1 MNGNILDSSGNP
13 IKDRKLFET
22 IVNWLCK
29 YWKIWLPIVISMF
42 ALITSIASYGLS
54 RKAILLST
62 DQFFM
67 ENKPYII
74 LQPEKFNKIQ
84 SYYKYTLI
92 PDEFSIKME
101 LLYKVKNIGNA
112 GAKDLTLFNKLQ
124 TGNISGEPKI
134 SDLVIP
140 NKITIGPS
148 QSVFITIN
156 FVHKCSSK
164 EKYNIIE
171 SELSSAE
178 GTKLT
183 FQVGVSYIN
192 ELNLEQ
198 RFCSI
203 SASNISK
210 KEAQIIKMEYEEE

>member
-74 LQPEKFNKIQ
+74 LQPEKFSQQPPLKG
-84 SYYKYTLI
+84 
-92 PDEFSIKME
+92 
-101 LLYKVKNIGNA
+101 VA
-112 GAKDLTLFNKLQ
+112 CKDCCPLK
-124 TGNISGEPKI
+124 GG
-134 SDLVIP
+134 
-140 NKITIGPS
+140 
-148 QSVFITIN
+148 
-156 FVHKCSSK
+156 
-164 EKYNIIE
+164 
-171 SELSSAE
+171 
-178 GTKLT
+178 
-183 FQVGVSYIN
+183 
-192 ELNLEQ
+192 
-198 RFCSI
+198 
-203 SASNISK
+203 SNPF
-210 KEAQIIKMEYEEE
+210 